1 VHTGASYANSANTLY
16 VPGWTRF
23 DLGARYFFEVG
34 GTFVTLRARLD
45 NVADKKHWASV
56 GGYTENGYLV
66 VGAPRTLTL
75 SASVDF

>member
-1 VHTGASYANSANTLY
+1 M
-16 VPGWTRF
+16 
-23 DLGARYFFEVG
+23 G

-45 NVADKKHWASV
+45 NVADKNYWASV